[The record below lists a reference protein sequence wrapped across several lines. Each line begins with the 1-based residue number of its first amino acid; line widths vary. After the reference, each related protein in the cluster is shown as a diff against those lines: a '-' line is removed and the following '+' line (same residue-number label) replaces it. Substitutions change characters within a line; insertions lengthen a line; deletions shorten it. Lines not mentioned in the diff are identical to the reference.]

1 MMANAS
7 DGASWDYIRRLAFCF
22 QLKLLIP
29 HILPNIPAILD
40 SFITILASKTI
51 IRLPITTQSFLSKL
65 HLIRRAPMATTT
77 QTTAA
82 PPQLQVSHDSSYI
95 PRGSVTTKLQ
105 FYKAPA
111 DGSRPFHFVET
122 PPEGQPQSNYSNT
135 DLPVTIHDIRGQ
147 ESNFNLDTNA
157 FSTLT
162 TSPSTEKSFTD
173 DASIKKNYYP
183 EVESLLLEHVPG
195 AKRILLFDHTIRRAT
210 GNRNPV
216 TRVHID
222 QTVKSATAR
231 VHQHIPDEAE
241 ELLKGRVRIV
251 NVWRPLNGP
260 VQATPLAFADST
272 TVKEEDLIGIEHRYP
287 DRTGEVAGVQH
298 ADEKWHY
305 WSGME
310 NDERLLLECYDSEN
324 GGRVPHTAFVDPRSP
339 EGGKARESIE
349 VRALIFG

>member
-1 MMANAS
+1 
-7 DGASWDYIRRLAFCF
+7 
-22 QLKLLIP
+22 
-29 HILPNIPAILD
+29 
-40 SFITILASKTI
+40 
-51 IRLPITTQSFLSKL
+51 
-65 HLIRRAPMATTT
+65 MATTT
-77 QTTAA
+77 QTIAA
-82 PPQLQVSHDSSYI
+82 PPQIQVSHQSAYI

-105 FYKAPA
+105 FYEAPA
-111 DGSRPFHFVET
+111 DGSKPFNYVES
-122 PPEGQPQSNYSNT
+122 PPEGQPQRNYGDT
-135 DLPVTIHDIRGQ
+135 DHPVTIHDIRGQ
-147 ESNFNLDTNA
+147 ESNFSIDTNA

-162 TSPSTEKSFTD
+162 TSPSAEKSFTD
-173 DASIKKNYYP
+173 DASIKEKYYP
-183 EVESLLLEHVPG
+183 EVESLLLKHLPG

-222 QTVKSATAR
+222 QTQKSATAR
-231 VHQHIPDEAE
+231 VHHHLPDKAE

-272 TVKEEDLIGIEHRYP
+272 TVKDEDLIGIEHRYP
-287 DRTGEVAGVQH
+287 DRTGETAAVQH
-298 ADEKWHY
+298 REEKWHY

-310 NDERLLLECYDSEN
+310 NDERLLLECYDSEK

-339 EGGKARESIE
+339 EGGKQRESIE